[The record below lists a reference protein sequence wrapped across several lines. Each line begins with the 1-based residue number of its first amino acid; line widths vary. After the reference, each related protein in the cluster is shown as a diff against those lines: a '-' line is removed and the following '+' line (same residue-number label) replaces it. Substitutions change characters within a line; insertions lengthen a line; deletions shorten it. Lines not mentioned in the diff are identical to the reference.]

1 MEACLFCDSDRES
14 SALEPN
20 QMFICT
26 RCRVLLE
33 AQDDNKLQSA
43 YETAMDKGKNR
54 KALAIKWVIDDRDSP
69 KTP

>member
-1 MEACLFCDSDRES
+1 MEACLFCDSDKES

-33 AQDDNKLQSA
+33 AQDDIKLQVA
-43 YETAMDKGKNR
+43 YEFSIQKGKWR
-54 KALAIKWVIDDRDSP
+54 KAMALKMVLDDRRL
-69 KTP
+69 